1 MGLFSK
7 KQTEKVTATVSSVG
21 KDSPASSLVGSPII
35 PPVAPSARS
44 FAPSV
49 AEQDASPGDAP
60 KKQPATP
67 MAIILASIAAIGGFI
82 FGYESGQISGMF
94 SCQLHPPPTYK
105 SFQVSSK
112 CPTSSL
118 DSEKMENFPLLVQE
132 QLLVCSASEHWLD
145 VSSVAGCVTRLD
157 DDI

>member
-7 KQTEKVTATVSSVG
+7 KQTEKVTATVSPVG

-35 PPVAPSARS
+35 PPFASSARS

-49 AEQDASPGDAP
+49 VEQDASPGDAP

-67 MAIILASIAAIGGFI
+67 MAIILASIAAIGGFM
-82 FGYESGQISGMF
+82 FGYESGQISGTF
-94 SCQLHPPPTYK
+94 SCQIHQSPTYK

-118 DSEKMENFPLLVQE
+118 DSEKMENFARLVQE
-132 QLLVCSASEHWLD
+132 QLLVCSASEH
-145 VSSVAGCVTRLD
+145 
-157 DDI
+157 

>member
-7 KQTEKVTATVSSVG
+7 KQTEKVTATVSPVG

-49 AEQDASPGDAP
+49 AEQDASPADAP
-60 KKQPATP
+60 KKQQATP
-67 MAIILASIAAIGGFI
+67 MAIILASIAAIGGFM
-82 FGYESGQISGMF
+82 FGYESGQISGTF
-94 SCQLHPPPTYK
+94 SCQIHPPPTYK

-145 VSSVAGCVTRLD
+145 VSSVAGCVTKLD

>member
-7 KQTEKVTATVSSVG
+7 KQTEKATATVSPVG

-35 PPVAPSARS
+35 PPVAPS
-44 FAPSV
+44 V

-60 KKQPATP
+60 KKQPTTP
-67 MAIILASIAAIGGFI
+67 MAITLASIAAIGGFM
-82 FGYESGQISGMF
+82 FGYESGQISGTF
-94 SCQLHPPPTYK
+94 SCQIHPLPTYK

-145 VSSVAGCVTRLD
+145 VSSVAGCVTKLD

>member
-1 MGLFSK
+1 MALFSK
-7 KQTEKVTATVSSVG
+7 KQTEKATAAVAPVKKG
-21 KDSPASSLVGSPII
+21 SPASSLVGSPIL
-35 PPVAPSARS
+35 RS
-44 FAPSV
+44 TATSV
-49 AEQDASPGDAP
+49 VEQTAGPGDAP

-67 MAIILASIAAIGGFI
+67 MAIILTSIAAIGGFM
-82 FGYESGQISGMF
+82 FGYESGQISGML
-94 SCQLHPPPTYK
+94 SCQIHLPPTYN

-118 DSEKMENFPLLVQE
+118 DLEKMENFALLVQE